1 MPTSSQVTAIRGSF
15 RASKVTPCANRPF
28 ARFTAVLVC
37 VGTGLC
43 GCGIDPDPG
52 GDISRLSRDVAE
64 DAGDAAETAQD
75 LAENPERI
83 QEEIERQKDAWPPPR
98 IGK

>member
-1 MPTSSQVTAIRGSF
+1 MINHPHMH
-15 RASKVTPCANRPF
+15 PF
-28 ARFTAVLVC
+28 ARLAAGFVSAAAV
-37 VGTGLC
+37 LC

-52 GDISRLSRDVAE
+52 DAISRTARDVAE
-64 DAGDAAETAQD
+64 DAHEAAGTAQD
-75 LAENPERI
+75 LAENPEKI